1 MTWFVTTLAVVLI
14 VITTAAVL
22 GRVDGSLA
30 EPTSSLAHEPLP
42 DAPLTTTDLDELR
55 FDTALRGYRM
65 GQVDRVVDRLRL
77 EITTLEQEVAVLR
90 APASG
95 DEQPSAGDGTAE
107 AAPSTY
113 SRPDDRQDPRPDQGD
128 QQPDQR
134 DPQPARRTD
143 AHQEETA

>member
-30 EPTSSLAHEPLP
+30 EPTSSLSHEPLP

-55 FDTALRGYRM
+55 FDTGLRGYRM
-65 GQVDRVVDRLRL
+65 GQVDRVVDRLRR

-90 APASG
+90 APAG
-95 DEQPSAGDGTAE
+95 DDELPPATDDGSAE
-107 AAPSTY
+107 AGSSTF
-113 SRPDDRQDPRPDQGD
+113 SRPDARLDPRPDPR
-128 QQPDQR
+128 PDLR
-134 DPQPARRTD
+134 PDP
-143 AHQEETA
+143 HKEETA